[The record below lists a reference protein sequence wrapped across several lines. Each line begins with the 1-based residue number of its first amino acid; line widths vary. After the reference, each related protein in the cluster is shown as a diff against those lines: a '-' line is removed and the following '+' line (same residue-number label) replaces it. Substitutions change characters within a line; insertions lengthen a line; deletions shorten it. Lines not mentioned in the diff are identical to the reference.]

1 MSFNSNDNKA
11 LLWSLMYEGGVFT
24 NIPQEHLAK
33 VKDIFERKIT
43 ILNKSEGTVLEK
55 NKKAMMDMVKELETL
70 RTKPTLKNVKERNY
84 DTPVTSNDI
93 QMKRRETF
101 NNNLE
106 KRQSEFNDMMTVK
119 TPDKPD
125 FSDSP
130 DNPPIGSEMDQ
141 LLADMIAKRNLQLS
155 NVTANHDASA
165 AQEWIT
171 KDNSNPESFSNTI
184 GESTGAPTLKIGE
197 ALDKGNVVENIRLDV
212 KDELDNRKHVTFADT
227 KPDINDKVEPRNGL
241 SFFEKFK
248 KTARDNREIIEEI
261 KTLRSE
267 ITNKLSKIDELL
279 VELS

>member
-11 LLWSLMYEGGVFT
+11 LLWGLMYEGGVFT

-43 ILNKSEGTVLEK
+43 SLNESEGTVLEK
-55 NKKAMMDMVKELETL
+55 NKKAMMDMVKELEIL
-70 RTKPTLKNVKERNY
+70 RTKPTLTNVKERNY

-93 QMKRRETF
+93 QMKRREAF

-125 FSDSP
+125 FTDSP
-130 DNPPIGSEMDQ
+130 DDPPIGSEMDQ

-184 GESTGAPTLKIGE
+184 GESTGPPTLKIGE
-197 ALDKGNVVENIRLDV
+197 ALDKGNVVENIRIDV
-212 KDELDNRKHVTFADT
+212 KDELDNRKRVTFADT
-227 KPDINDKVEPRNGL
+227 KPATNDKEGQGNGL
-241 SFFEKFK
+241 DFFEKFK